1 MKVDKPWGYYKQ
13 YALNRTCSVRLIVL
27 EPKEETSLHW
37 HNLRSDLWVILDDGI
52 QVQIGDELH
61 DATAGEEFFI
71 PSEQLHRLICRG
83 DKRTR
88 ILEIAFGYCIEDD
101 IHRLADDYGR
111 ELDV

>member
-1 MKVDKPWGYYKQ
+1 MKVEKPWGYYKQ

-27 EPKEETSLHW
+27 EADQETSLHW

-52 QVQIGDELH
+52 KVQIGDELH
-61 DATAGEEFFI
+61 DAKAGEEFFI
-71 PSEQLHRLICRG
+71 PSEQLHRLISTGAKARV
-83 DKRTR
+83 
-88 ILEIAFGYCIEDD
+88 LEIAFGYCIEDD